1 MSISTREEALSRCL
15 EFENVYADQPFDDP
29 NWTVV
34 RHRENK
40 KIFAF
45 IFERRGHI
53 WINLKG
59 LPAELDFFRQVYSS
73 VLPAYHMNKEHW
85 NSVILDGSVP
95 DGEICRML
103 EESYFLTQKGG
114 KRK

>member
-73 VLPAYHMNKEHW
+73 VLLAYHMNKEKW
-85 NSVILDGSVP
+85 VSIALDGSVP
-95 DGEICRML
+95 DDEIKNLLDM
-103 EESYFLTQKGG
+103 SYKLT
-114 KRK
+114 RK

>member
-15 EFENVYADQPFDDP
+15 EFENVYADQPFDDL

-45 IFERRGHI
+45 IFERQGHI
-53 WINLKG
+53 WVNLKG
-59 LPAELDFFRQVYSS
+59 LPAELDFFRRVYSS

-85 NSVILDGSVP
+85 NSVVLDGSVP
-95 DGEICRML
+95 DGEISRML